1 MSTTQFVYKVLTLF
15 SVLDREISMAYFLKY
30 ILKLLKHFS
39 VYNVQNEKEPKMITQ
54 SKSNIELSRSL
65 MRFTKN
71 QLHVIIVFITFQV
84 FLQTQ

>member
-1 MSTTQFVYKVLTLF
+1 
-15 SVLDREISMAYFLKY
+15 MAYFLKY

>member
-1 MSTTQFVYKVLTLF
+1 
-15 SVLDREISMAYFLKY
+15 MAYFLKY

-84 FLQTQ
+84 FLQTQW